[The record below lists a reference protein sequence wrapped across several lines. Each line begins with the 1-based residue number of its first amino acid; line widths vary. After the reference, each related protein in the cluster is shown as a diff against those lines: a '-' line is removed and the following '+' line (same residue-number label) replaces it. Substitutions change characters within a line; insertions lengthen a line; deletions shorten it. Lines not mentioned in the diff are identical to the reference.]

1 MNKNILVKV
10 LSAAVKIIETAID
23 IINSSDD
30 NKPA

>member
-1 MNKNILVKV
+1 MNKKLVVNI

-30 NKPA
+30 NKHA

>member
-1 MNKNILVKV
+1 MNKKLVVNI

>member
-23 IINSSDD
+23 IIKSSDD
-30 NKPA
+30 NKPE